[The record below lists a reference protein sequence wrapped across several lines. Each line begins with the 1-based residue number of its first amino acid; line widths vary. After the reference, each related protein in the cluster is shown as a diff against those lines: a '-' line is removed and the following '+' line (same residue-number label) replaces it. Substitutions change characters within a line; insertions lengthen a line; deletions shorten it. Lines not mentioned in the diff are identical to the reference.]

1 MAFAKSVYLKQFSII
16 ITLYSLDG
24 FFQDLHY
31 FPRFPSIR
39 RPLTIDEA
47 LMDSELENC

>member
-1 MAFAKSVYLKQFSII
+1 MDFSK
-16 ITLYSLDG
+16 T

-47 LMDSELENC
+47 LMDSELENRWVSS